1 MPYVIVKSNVKDF
14 ELWKKTFNEDKKGR
28 KEAGAKNLQVFTEM
42 ENKNEVYVF
51 SELES
56 LEKFHSYMENPEL
69 QAKMQE
75 SGATGPPEI
84 FLLNH
89 EFDE

>member
-1 MPYVIVKSNVKDF
+1 M
-14 ELWKKTFNEDKKGR
+14 G
-28 KEAGAKNLQVFTEM
+28 
-42 ENKNEVYVF
+42 NKNEVYVF

-56 LEKFHSYMENPEL
+56 LEKFQAYMENPDL
-69 QAKMQE
+69 KARMQE

-84 FLLNH
+84 FLLEH

>member
-1 MPYVIVKSNVKDF
+1 MPFVIVKSNVKDF
-14 ELWKKTFNEDKKGR
+14 EAWKKVFSEDKKGR
-28 KEAGAKNLQVFTEM
+28 KEAGAKNLKVFTTM
-42 ENKNEVYVF
+42 GKKNEVYVF

-56 LEKFHSYMENPEL
+56 LEKFHAYMENPEL

-75 SGATGPPEI
+75 SGSTEPPEV

>member
-1 MPYVIVKSNVKDF
+1 MLSVIVKSNIKDF
-14 ELWKKTFNEDKKGR
+14 DAWKKVFNEDKAGR
-28 KEAGAKNLQVFTEM
+28 KEAGAKNLRVFTAM
-42 ENKNEVYVF
+42 GNKNEVYVF

-56 LEKFHSYMENPEL
+56 LEKFQSYMENPDL

-75 SGATGPPEI
+75 SGATGPPEVI
-84 FLLNH
+84 ILNH

>member
-1 MPYVIVKSNVKDF
+1 MPFVIVKSIIKDF
-14 ELWKKTFNEDKKGR
+14 NVWKKSFSEDAESR
-28 KEAGAKNLQVFTEM
+28 KEAGAKNLRIFTAM
-42 ENKNEVYVF
+42 WNKNEVYVF

-56 LEKFHSYMENPEL
+56 LEKFQAYMENPDL
-69 QAKMQE
+69 KARMQE

-84 FLLNH
+84 FLLEH